1 MEELSNFSL
10 NLDVSLPPSSLVDE
24 MNRRRERKTSF
35 STILLMRNANP
46 SFVRVVRSKIRHE
59 EEQSFINRWWNET
72 NAKGNETKRNGW
84 NKNTEV

>member
-35 STILLMRNANP
+35 SILLMRNANP

-72 NAKGNETKRNGW
+72 NAKGNETKRNGS

>member
-35 STILLMRNANP
+35 SILLMRNANP

-59 EEQSFINRWWNET
+59 EEQSFINRSWNET

>member
-35 STILLMRNANP
+35 STILLMRNANS
-46 SFVRVVRSKIRHE
+46 SFVRSKIRHE

-84 NKNTEV
+84 NKNTGV

>member
-35 STILLMRNANP
+35 SILLMRNANP

>member
-46 SFVRVVRSKIRHE
+46 SFVRSKIRHE